1 MQRGNLT
8 PEQSEKVDSMFKT
21 RLAELLVLKMKSD
34 SHAVAK
40 VVGAAG
46 DEAGPSKGGGSSD
59 EEEED
64 DGEEEEDEGGSDD
77 EDEEDSDAEDSS
89 GEGSDTAE
97 NKDAADGS
105 ESDDAP
111 EVLPST
117 SAYGRLVLRIRKA
130 IHTEVPLTPQPLK
143 IMESRKKLV
152 PMQWRGKRCATIRD
166 LSASGSDGSD
176 MDTGVPS
183 GNEAV
188 AGSSVEE
195 EKLMKESGDSPL
207 MAVDADMLPDIVESR
222 PSGNRYS
229 VICLV
234 TYQSV

>member
-8 PEQSEKVDSMFKT
+8 PEQSASVDSMFKT
-21 RLAELLVLKMKSD
+21 RLAELMVLKLKGD
-34 SHAVAK
+34 SNTAVRVA
-40 VVGAAG
+40 GAAG

-64 DGEEEEDEGGSDD
+64 DDEEEEDEGGSDD
-77 EDEEDSDAEDSS
+77 EGEDDSDADDSS
-89 GEGSDTAE
+89 GEGSDNAE
-97 NKDAADGS
+97 NKDATDGS
-105 ESDDAP
+105 DDDAP
-111 EVLPST
+111 EVSPST
-117 SAYGRLVLRIRKA
+117 STDGRFVLRIRKA

-143 IMESRKKLV
+143 IVESRKKLV
-152 PMQWRGKRCATIRD
+152 PMKWRGKRCAYIRD
-166 LSASGSDGSD
+166 LNASGSDGSD

-188 AGSSVEE
+188 AGPSVEE